1 MRVLRLLLLL
11 FVTFFVTS
19 CGGSLEER
27 VVVNDISVASVSG
40 LSSVNLNVDV
50 SNGSRFNV
58 DIESAQIVIKR
69 GANPIVKAKLVE
81 SISVD
86 KRAQQVVESR
96 WAISA
101 ASLLG
106 GVAAVMNIMGS
117 SSLDGYAVDYSVD
130 FKAGIFNRSIEGE
143 DIPLNSLFKK

>member
-1 MRVLRLLLLL
+1 MRLFLLL
-11 FVTFFVTS
+11 FISFVVTS
-19 CGGSLEER
+19 CGGSLEDK
-27 VVVNDISVASVSG
+27 VIVNDISVASVSG

-50 SNGSRFNV
+50 SNGSRYGV
-58 DIESAQIVIKR
+58 DIESAQIIIKR
-69 GANPIVKAKLVE
+69 GASPIVKAKLVE
-81 SISVD
+81 PIYVD

-117 SSLDGYAVDYSVD
+117 SSLDGYTVDYSVD
-130 FKAGIFNRSIEGE
+130 FKAGIFSRSIQGE
-143 DIPLNSLFKK
+143 DIALSDLFKK